1 MLVLT
6 RKVGEKI
13 VIGDDIVI
21 TLVRIHHDKVR
32 LGIEA
37 PPSVAVHREEV
48 RDRMAGEPGGDHGIA
63 AGTGEPELPC
73 EVDLPGSAQ
82 VW

>member
-13 VIGDDIVI
+13 LIGDDIVV

-32 LGIEA
+32 VGIEA
-37 PPSVAVHREEV
+37 PRNVVIHREEV
-48 RDRMAGEPGGDHGIA
+48 RDRARSEAAEAPDHA
-63 AGTGEPELPC
+63 VA
-73 EVDLPGSAQ
+73 D
-82 VW
+82 